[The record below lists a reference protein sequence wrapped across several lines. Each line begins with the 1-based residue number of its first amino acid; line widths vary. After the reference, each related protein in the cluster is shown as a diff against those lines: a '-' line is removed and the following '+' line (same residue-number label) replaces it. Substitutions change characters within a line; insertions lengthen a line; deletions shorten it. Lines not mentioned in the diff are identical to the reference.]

1 MLPHPELDFR
11 RTPVTLLIAAVVVA
25 IELVCTFDPGRRD
38 VYYSLWKMGL
48 LSTIWSG
55 ELWRPFTTS
64 LLHGYLLHAAFN
76 VYWLL
81 IFGRVLEPFFGSFR
95 YLLILVLLAFTSM
108 VPSFLVSNF
117 DAALDE
123 QIRIVGLSGIVYGL
137 FGIVWMGRQ
146 VRQDMA
152 TVCTEETVSLFIAWF
167 FLCIILTYAKIMNV
181 ANVAHGLGLIVG
193 ALIGKAL
200 FEPNRK
206 WLWRALAVIVSLVL
220 LAPTFAAPRHPLY
233 ENYLDAVRP
242 RRAPIE
248 MRIIIEHPEEKN
260 RVREQG
266 SEEGPANNDHA
277 DDGGASDTGETTRS
291 APSGQTR

>member
-1 MLPHPELDFR
+1 MLPYPELDFR
-11 RTPVTLLIAAVVVA
+11 RTPVTLLVTAVAAA

-38 VYYSLWKMGL
+38 VYYSLWKMGM

-64 LLHGYLLHAAFN
+64 LLHGDFLHAAFN
-76 VYWLL
+76 IYWLL
-81 IFGRVLEPFFGSFR
+81 IFGRVLEPFFGSLR
-95 YLLILVLLAFTSM
+95 YLLVLVLLAFTSM

-117 DAALDE
+117 DVALNE

-146 VRQDMA
+146 TRQDMA
-152 TVCTEETVSLFIAWF
+152 AVCTEETVPLFIAWF

-193 ALIGKAL
+193 ALIGQAL

-220 LAPTFAAPRHPLY
+220 LVPTFAAPGHPLY

-242 RRAPIE
+242 HRAPIK
-248 MRIIIEHPEEKN
+248 MRIIIEPSDEKN
-260 RVREQG
+260 RTPEQSRED
-266 SEEGPANNDHA
+266 ELA
-277 DDGGASDTGETTRS
+277 DDETTRT
-291 APSGQTR
+291 P